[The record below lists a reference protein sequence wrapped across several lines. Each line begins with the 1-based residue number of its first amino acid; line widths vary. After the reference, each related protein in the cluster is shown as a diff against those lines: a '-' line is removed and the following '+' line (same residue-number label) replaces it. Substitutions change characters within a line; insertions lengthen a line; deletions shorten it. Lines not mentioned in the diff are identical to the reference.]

1 MVGTQQVGEDAR
13 LSRIGY
19 GFAAV
24 SILMLVKLLIKK
36 RLVTR
41 CKYIPTHLR
50 NFKQNNPKLIEPR
63 FILIFKFINHVRVQA
78 AHNREH
84 D

>member
-1 MVGTQQVGEDAR
+1 MSTLMVGTPQVGEDAGTP
-13 LSRIGY
+13 RIGY

-24 SILMLVKLLIKK
+24 SILMLVKLLIKE

-50 NFKQNNPKLIEPR
+50 NL
-63 FILIFKFINHVRVQA
+63 
-78 AHNREH
+78 
-84 D
+84 

>member
-19 GFAAV
+19 GIAAV
-24 SILMLVKLLIKK
+24 SILMLVKRLIKEH
-36 RLVTR
+36 LITR

-50 NFKQNNPKLIEPR
+50 NF
-63 FILIFKFINHVRVQA
+63 
-78 AHNREH
+78 
-84 D
+84 